1 MLCRN
6 NEFELFNDTILYLAS
21 ELKMASEV
29 KFKEPLFLLSIKTE
43 TFKCNEI
50 LHFDESV

>member
-1 MLCRN
+1 MNLN
-6 NEFELFNDTILYLAS
+6 YLMTQSYKYLSS
-21 ELKMASEV
+21 EIKMASEV